1 LALLTAC
8 GSGETSRLL
17 EWWTWSSSN
26 RNPEIY
32 AATLNDQFT
41 VYKFHSGKKQRV
53 NIILSMQSQRVRYK
67 MARKISR
74 AAL

>member
-8 GSGETSRLL
+8 GLGDKSRLL
-17 EWWTWSSSN
+17 DWWTWSSSN
-26 RNPEIY
+26 RNAEIY

-53 NIILSMQSQRVRYK
+53 NIILSMQ
-67 MARKISR
+67 ARECVTKWPR
-74 AAL
+74 KYHEQL